1 MFRKRLTPYRRRPGD
16 TGPNFLFS
24 LPPFV
29 EWVDVPTVVMYPSGG
44 DDTPTIQAA
53 ATRLGSIGGGVMR
66 FSEGTYQSSRFD
78 YPATQPIVSAYGKA
92 H

>member
-29 EWVDVPTVVMYPSGG
+29 GWVDVPTVVMYPSGG

-66 FSEGTYQSSRFD
+66 FSEGIYQSKLVDLLGDRAD
-78 YPATQPIVSAYGKA
+78 VTGYGKA